1 MRALAAILTCMDAR
15 TALHQ
20 LVYRG
25 LLGLRA
31 AAYEDTLTNKMVIG
45 ISNVLHNLPG
55 ALERAESTADYE
67 NALRET
73 WVRSTE
79 QPGGHEW
86 VSDALADMGFDRAWF
101 ENPTTPP
108 TM

>member
-1 MRALAAILTCMDAR
+1 MDAR
-15 TALHQ
+15 TALHR

-25 LLGLRA
+25 LLELRT
-31 AAYEDTLTNKMVIG
+31 AAYEDTLTNKMVMG
-45 ISNVLHNLPG
+45 ITNVLHNLPG
-55 ALERAESTADYE
+55 ALERAESPVDCE

-73 WVRSTE
+73 WVRSAE

-86 VSDALADMGFDRAWF
+86 VSHALAGMGFEAAWF

-108 TM
+108 TL